1 VQKRRES
8 PERLAAQ
15 PAHGGFRRR
24 GAGRSH
30 QGPAEHVG
38 GGAQVAEDRPP
49 SRSLTFKHR
58 EGQQFHVIH
67 VDGIFGGPTPR
78 GLLYATLFTELP
90 PVPSEVTQELLP
102 SGTLGKE
109 LSRSSDPAIQRRIE
123 VGLIMDVQMCKA
135 MRDWLSTQVDILE
148 SLGKSK

>member
-8 PERLAAQ
+8 PEKLEAQ
-15 PAHGGFRRR
+15 PARGSFRRR
-24 GAGRSH
+24 GGARSH

-38 GGAQVAEDRPP
+38 GGARVAEDRTPLK
-49 SRSLTFKHR
+49 SLTFKHR
-58 EGQQFHVIH
+58 EDQQFRVIH

-90 PVPSEVTQELLP
+90 PLPSEVTHELLP

-109 LSRSSDPAIQRRIE
+109 LGRSNDAAIQRRIE
-123 VGLIMDVQMCKA
+123 VGLIMDVQVCKA
-135 MRDWLSTQVDILE
+135 IRDWLSAQVDILE
-148 SLGKSK
+148 SLSKSK